1 MANLLTRRLALF
13 RIASVAGASAVAAA
27 PVALAAV
34 QPKNPENPVL
44 LDLGQSLIAKA
55 SECIR
60 LRQIRDEARVQ
71 VMNEWPALPSE
82 IRVGKYREQVG
93 TENEEDC
100 DDQPIN
106 RGGPYYR
113 SIYHHYHS
121 AHHLTERL
129 AELPERGGIAS
140 QKRERQALKRLLP
153 IAAGYE
159 SAKAAAMAA
168 HDYAAK
174 SQAFNFCEH
183 RVEQLISEI
192 GSLPALTPDGITIK
206 AQAYHAC
213 SLVGKEQRFLATLH
227 LGPSIAD
234 DVCRVLSE
242 GDET

>member
-13 RIASVAGASAVAAA
+13 RIASVAGASVVAA

-34 QPKNPENPVL
+34 QPKTSENPEL
-44 LDLGQSLIAKA
+44 IELGQSLIAEA
-55 SECIR
+55 ENCIR
-60 LRQIRDEARVQ
+60 LRQIRDEARGQ
-71 VMNEWPALPSE
+71 VMNEWPALPLE
-82 IRVGKYREQVG
+82 VRVGKFREQVG

-106 RGGPYYR
+106 RGGPYHR
-113 SIYHHYHS
+113 SIYEHYHS
-121 AHHLTERL
+121 ARHLTERL
-129 AELPERGGIAS
+129 AELPERSGTAS
-140 QKRERQALKRLLP
+140 QKLERQALKRLLP
-153 IAAGYE
+153 IAAGYK
-159 SAKAAAMAA
+159 SAKAAAMPA

-174 SQAFNFCEH
+174 LQAFNFCEH

-206 AQAYHAC
+206 AQAYQAC
-213 SLVGKEQRFLATLH
+213 GVVGKEQRFLASIH

-242 GDET
+242 GDEA